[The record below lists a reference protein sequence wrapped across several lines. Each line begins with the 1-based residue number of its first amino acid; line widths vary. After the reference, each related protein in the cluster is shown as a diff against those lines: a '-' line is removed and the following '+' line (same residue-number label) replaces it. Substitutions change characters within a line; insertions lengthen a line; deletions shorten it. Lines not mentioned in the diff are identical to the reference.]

1 MTSRRPGVPFAFL
14 GGLAAVFGLI
24 ILGKVLPRR
33 ESRSEPVHVV
43 PEDSTRQSTAH
54 ACRRGLWPRRAALA
68 AAILF
73 PPLLAW
79 LLHGAALDPSLG
91 PGGRAALIITVFVG
105 IATIALA
112 GSLVVIRMAEMG
124 DVVFAVIGVVL
135 FAIVLGW
142 TAFHLL
148 PDPFEEFNGWFG
160 PTGPIDLESM
170 KNIKINTNGATA

>member
-1 MTSRRPGVPFAFL
+1 M
-14 GGLAAVFGLI
+14 AA
-24 ILGKVLPRR
+24 PR
-33 ESRSEPVHVV
+33 SIGCCHPC
-43 PEDSTRQSTAH
+43 PAAT
-54 ACRRGLWPRRAALA
+54 RRGCCTVLRSIPASAGSDVR
-68 AAILF
+68 
-73 PPLLAW
+73 
-79 LLHGAALDPSLG
+79 PS
-91 PGGRAALIITVFVG
+91 IITVVIG